1 MKVGGTCPA
10 FPFLPVLLFTVSP
23 PGVLPRN
30 PTSEAVGC
38 RVLLRATWE
47 RTAPR
52 SLRAR
57 HPSQS
62 VIRKETSS
70 LLPAQGFAA
79 EAIYSQARVCAR

>member
-10 FPFLPVLLFTVSP
+10 FPFLPLLVFTVSP

-38 RVLLRATWE
+38 RVLLSWE

-52 SLRAR
+52 SLCAR

-62 VIRKETSS
+62 VFHEETSS

-79 EAIYSQARVCAR
+79 EAIYSQARVCAC